1 MSALYHEGFTQ
12 NRDISWLRFNERIL
26 EEADDR
32 SVPLLERLRYISIF
46 TKNLDEFYMVRVG
59 ELINDIASGDADK
72 VDRLSGLTMEEQIKA
87 IDSMASELLERKD
100 RIYSD
105 LMGELDSAGLIKLEY
120 DMLTPEERKTAYDYF
135 EEKVRPLL
143 HEMILDS
150 TFPAGELESAPYII
164 GMTETESGPRFCIAC
179 VPKELPPILELKSS
193 PSGEVR
199 YMLLETLIKG
209 RFNDIFE
216 PFVTSDVMTMVITR
230 NSDVDVE
237 DSGDLLKDMKKV
249 VRMREK
255 AEVNRVVVDRK
266 PGAFVQSFLTESLK
280 LRDWQVYVT
289 KRASFDFVDAL
300 TGCIINDPDEV
311 FLYRRFTPFN
321 IMNLRN
327 ERIIDLL
334 RREEL
339 LLAYPY
345 DSMDP
350 FLTLLEEASADDRVR
365 EIRMT
370 IYRLAGNSSIA
381 EHLMNAASNGKK
393 VKLMIELRARFDES
407 RNIEWVEKLK
417 KAGCIVKYV
426 NDDYKVH
433 CKLCQMKLH
442 DNGRDYY
449 ITQLGTGNYNEKS
462 ARQYTD
468 LSLITCDDRIGR
480 DAERFF
486 KDLFA
491 GRLRQYEHIAVSPVQ
506 LADTVTGL
514 IRREASKGSDG
525 RIFIKCNSLGD
536 EDIMEELMLAS
547 QRGCRITLL
556 VRGICCMLPGIK
568 DCTENVRIVNLVG
581 RFLEHS
587 RVYIFGSG
595 VEETMY
601 ISSADIMKRNMHRR
615 VELACPIYSAKL
627 RDRIRAIM
635 YLNVRDNVKGR
646 VMLSDGS
653 YVRKQDNKEIIDS
666 QKILIKYTA
675 VN

>member
-1 MSALYHEGFTQ
+1 MPALYQEGFTQ

-59 ELINDIASGDADK
+59 ELINEIKSGDSDK
-72 VDRLSGLTMEEQIKA
+72 IDNLSGLTYEELISA
-87 IDSMASELLERKD
+87 IDTMAAGLLERKD
-100 RIYSD
+100 RIYSN
-105 LMGELDSAGLIKLEY
+105 LMGELDSAGIMKLEY
-120 DMLTPEERKTAYDYF
+120 DMLTQDESRIASDYF
-135 EEKVRPLL
+135 ENKVRPLL
-143 HEMILDS
+143 CEMVFDS
-150 TFPAGELESAPYII
+150 SFPAKKLESAPYII
-164 GMTETESGPRFCIAC
+164 GMTDTESGPRFCIVR
-179 VPKELPPILELKSS
+179 VPKELPPILVFQIS
-193 PSGEVR
+193 PSGGVR

-209 RFNDIFE
+209 RFNEIFE
-216 PFVTSDVMTMVITR
+216 PFITSEVMTMVITR
-230 NSDVDVE
+230 NSDVDAE
-237 DSGDLLKDMKKV
+237 DSGDLLKDIKKV
-249 VRMREK
+249 VKMRQT
-255 AEVNRVVVDRK
+255 ADIDRVVVDKK
-266 PGAFVQSFLTESLK
+266 PGEFMKSYLAGSMK
-280 LRDWQVYVT
+280 LREWQIYVT

-300 TGCIINDPDEV
+300 TDCIADDPDEV
-311 FLYRRFTPFN
+311 FLYRRITPFN

-327 ERIIDLL
+327 ESIIEVL

-339 LLAYPY
+339 LFAYPY

-350 FLTLLEEASADDRVR
+350 FLSLLEDASVDDRVR

-370 IYRLAGNSSIA
+370 IYRLAGNSAIA
-381 EHLMNAASNGKK
+381 KHLMNAASNGKK

-407 RNIEWVEKLK
+407 KNIEWVEKLK
-417 KAGCIVKYV
+417 HAGCIVEYAG
-426 NDDYKVH
+426 DDYKVH
-433 CKLCQMKLH
+433 CKLCQLKLRE
-442 DNGRDYY
+442 NGREYF
-449 ITQLGTGNYNEKS
+449 ITQLGTGNYNEKT

-468 LSLITCDDRIGR
+468 LSLITCDARIGK
-480 DAERFF
+480 DADCFF
-486 KDLFA
+486 KNLFD
-491 GRLRQYEHIAVSPVQ
+491 GRLEKYEHISVSPVQ
-506 LADTVTGL
+506 LADTLTDL
-514 IRREASKGSDG
+514 IRREALKGSDG

-536 EDIMEELMLAS
+536 ADVIEELMLAS

-595 VEETMY
+595 DDEVMY

-646 VMLSDGS
+646 VMLRDGS
-653 YVRKQDNKEIIDS
+653 YARKQDNKEKIDS
-666 QKILIKYTA
+666 QDILIKYTA